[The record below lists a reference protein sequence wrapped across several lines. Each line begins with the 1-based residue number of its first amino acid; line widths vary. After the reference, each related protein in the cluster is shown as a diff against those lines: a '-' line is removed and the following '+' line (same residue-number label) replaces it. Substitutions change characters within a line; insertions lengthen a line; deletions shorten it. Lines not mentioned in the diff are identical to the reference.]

1 MNVDGHIQAMTG
13 FLKLLNVGVLAA
25 GCVSGV
31 CAESIQTAAYRNPTE
46 RYGHFAL
53 GRPHEYAA
61 LVVQTDT
68 GQRHTWAL
76 AEGEVFEDLTPRLVR
91 FSARGPVEVLTIV
104 SSRSA
109 GARLVVLGLA
119 NDRLRLLS
127 QSQPIGT
134 PMRWLN
140 PVGVADLDGDG
151 VFEVAAVVTP
161 HIGGLLTVYQKRGDD
176 LVALAK
182 LPGFSNH
189 RNGSSELAMSAALN
203 WGGAMRLLVP
213 DTERRVLR
221 VIALRDGALT
231 EQGRCA
237 LREPMTGAM
246 RVRGDHVLV
255 QTGAG
260 VQSVAPKDC
269 STP

>member
-1 MNVDGHIQAMTG
+1 MTG
-13 FLKLLNVGVLAA
+13 FLKLLNLGVLAA
-25 GCVSGV
+25 ACVSGV
-31 CAESIQTAAYRNPTE
+31 CAESIHTAAYRNPTE

-68 GQRHTWAL
+68 GQSHTWEL
-76 AEGEVFEDLTPRLVR
+76 AEDEVFEDLAPRLVR
-91 FSARGPVEVLTIV
+91 FSTGGPVEVLTIV

-109 GARLVVLGLA
+109 GSQLVVFGFT
-119 NDRLRLLS
+119 NDRLSMLS
-127 QSQPIGT
+127 QSKSIGA

-151 VFEVAAVVTP
+151 VSEVAVVVTP
-161 HIGGLLTVYQKRGDD
+161 HIGGILTVYQKRGKD
-176 LVALAK
+176 LVAFAK

-189 RNGSSELAMSAALN
+189 RYGSSELAMSAALN
-203 WGGAMRLLVP
+203 WGGTMRLLVP
-213 DTERRVLR
+213 DIERTALR
-221 VIALRDGALT
+221 VIALRSGALT

-237 LREPMTGAM
+237 LRAPMTGAM
-246 RVRGDHVLV
+246 RVQGAHVVV
-255 QTGAG
+255 QTSVG

-269 STP
+269 STQ

>member
-1 MNVDGHIQAMTG
+1 MTG

-25 GCVSGV
+25 GFVSGV

-91 FSARGPVEVLTIV
+91 FSAGGPVEVLTIV

-109 GARLVVLGLA
+109 GSRLVVLGLA

-151 VFEVAAVVTP
+151 VSEVAAVVTP

-237 LREPMTGAM
+237 LRDPMIGAM

>member
-1 MNVDGHIQAMTG
+1 MTG
-13 FLKLLNVGVLAA
+13 FLKLLTVGVLAA

-31 CAESIQTAAYRNPTE
+31 CAESIQAAAYGNPTE

-68 GQRHTWAL
+68 GQSHTWTL
-76 AEGEVFEDLTPRLVR
+76 AEDEVFEDLTPRLVR
-91 FSARGPVEVLTIV
+91 FSIGGPVEVLTIV

-109 GARLVVLGLA
+109 GSRLVVFGFA
-119 NDRLRLLS
+119 NNRFSLLS

-140 PVGVADLDGDG
+140 PVGVDDLDGDG

-161 HIGGLLTVYQKRGDD
+161 HIGGILTLYQKQGKD

-203 WGGAMRLLVP
+203 WGGAMRLVVP
-213 DTERRVLR
+213 DIERKTLR
-221 VIALRDGALT
+221 MIAWRGGSLT
-231 EQGRCA
+231 EERRCA
-237 LREPMTGAM
+237 LRAPMTGAM
-246 RVRGDHVLV
+246 HVQGDHVVV

-260 VQSVAPKDC
+260 FQSVAPKDC
-269 STP
+269 ITP